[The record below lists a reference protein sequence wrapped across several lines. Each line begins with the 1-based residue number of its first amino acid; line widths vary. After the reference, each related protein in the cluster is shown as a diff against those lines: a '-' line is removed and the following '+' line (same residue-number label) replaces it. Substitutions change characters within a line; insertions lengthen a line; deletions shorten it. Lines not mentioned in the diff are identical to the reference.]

1 MYKCCCPSFLELPL
15 HGGTGFILVSP
26 YLVLDDIRAL
36 NLRRKIRQLGEKG
49 KHNMKEH
56 HLPMTATEVNG

>member
-1 MYKCCCPSFLELPL
+1 MCKCCCPSCPELPL
-15 HGGTGFILVSP
+15 RGGTGFILVSA
-26 YLVLDDIRAL
+26 YLVLDDTRAL

-56 HLPMTATEVNG
+56 HLPVTASEVNG